1 MSNPDFFVKIRIV
14 DLIYSKYYSN
24 VTEESKSKELNHL
37 GEVLCNNANIST
49 SSHYHS
55 KIAITIG
62 AVVILGLGYA
72 GMAYHY
78 KSSSTFMPN
87 TTVAGTN
94 VGGKNATQAQQLIE
108 KHLSNQKLN

>member
-1 MSNPDFFVKIRIV
+1 MQQRKHQHQQP
-14 DLIYSKYYSN
+14 
-24 VTEESKSKELNHL
+24 H
-37 GEVLCNNANIST
+37 
-49 SSHYHS
+49 HS
-55 KIAITIG
+55 KTAITIG

-108 KHLSNQKLN
+108 KHLSN